1 MPEAFT
7 DENGYASFQFCD
19 AELGT
24 QGFSDAFDRYCLES
38 DYILVAF
45 GDDDLN
51 LLAASWVKRRLDRYQ
66 IVRNGRHLPP
76 RKAVIN
82 FAVESAD
89 LCQSLSYRELTSA
102 NDVSE
107 SDLTSCVF
115 HPFGSLRERY
125 SYRNISISDL
135 EARAWLVD
143 CTHGDLSGYSDRR
156 AFLLNAYNRHQS
168 IASALHYRYKLISVG
183 AIASLSDLSPKKE
196 DGALDALQEI
206 MRRDPQTK
214 NRILWLEHRRW
225 CAYTRTIGYRCPTVS
240 EFLSYSRI
248 VEKVNG
254 KVRFIHKDDSLRLHP
269 CLLECGRN
277 GCCLNGR
284 DVEDYQIPLS
294 PVSDTEPDLGTWL
307 RSGANRFPAGEYDE
321 LDLISLYVSKRLL
334 LAAPHGEKPEEG
346 VRQDFKRYDIE
357 IIKNLYLDERKR
369 LIVRALERGNVPLA
383 LHYAERYLDTKL
395 KQKNA
400 DLFCVGASERGDF
413 VILLSE
419 EELPPCK
426 VLGAQ
431 AEGELPF
438 RIVFF
443 PISKKGKSSRN
454 GTLWDFTS
462 HTLLRAG
469 RKTPDLKEKA
479 EERAL
484 KEGKRD
490 RKEDKA
496 GAETPEKNADKT
508 SDIRKENFENKNE

>member
-1 MPEAFT
+1 M
-7 DENGYASFQFCD
+7 QK
-19 AELGT
+19 
-24 QGFSDAFDRYCLES
+24 
-38 DYILVAF
+38 
-45 GDDDLN
+45 
-51 LLAASWVKRRLDRYQ
+51 KRRSRAC
-66 IVRNGRHLPP
+66 VSVCPRRLPTKTGT
-76 RKAVIN
+76 RL
-82 FAVESAD
+82 FSSA
-89 LCQSLSYRELTSA
+89 T
-102 NDVSE
+102 
-107 SDLTSCVF
+107 
-115 HPFGSLRERY
+115 
-125 SYRNISISDL
+125 
-135 EARAWLVD
+135 
-143 CTHGDLSGYSDRR
+143 
-156 AFLLNAYNRHQS
+156 
-168 IASALHYRYKLISVG
+168 
-183 AIASLSDLSPKKE
+183 
-196 DGALDALQEI
+196 
-206 MRRDPQTK
+206 
-214 NRILWLEHRRW
+214 
-225 CAYTRTIGYRCPTVS
+225 
-240 EFLSYSRI
+240 
-248 VEKVNG
+248 
-254 KVRFIHKDDSLRLHP
+254 
-269 CLLECGRN
+269 
-277 GCCLNGR
+277 
-284 DVEDYQIPLS
+284 
-294 PVSDTEPDLGTWL
+294 
-307 RSGANRFPAGEYDE
+307 
-321 LDLISLYVSKRLL
+321 
-334 LAAPHGEKPEEG
+334 
-346 VRQDFKRYDIE
+346 
-357 IIKNLYLDERKR
+357 
-369 LIVRALERGNVPLA
+369 LIVQALERGNVPLA

>member
-19 AELGT
+19 AEFGT

-51 LLAASWVKRRLDRYQ
+51 
-66 IVRNGRHLPP
+66 
-76 RKAVIN
+76 
-82 FAVESAD
+82 
-89 LCQSLSYRELTSA
+89 
-102 NDVSE
+102 
-107 SDLTSCVF
+107 
-115 HPFGSLRERY
+115 
-125 SYRNISISDL
+125 
-135 EARAWLVD
+135 
-143 CTHGDLSGYSDRR
+143 
-156 AFLLNAYNRHQS
+156 
-168 IASALHYRYKLISVG
+168 
-183 AIASLSDLSPKKE
+183 
-196 DGALDALQEI
+196 
-206 MRRDPQTK
+206 
-214 NRILWLEHRRW
+214 
-225 CAYTRTIGYRCPTVS
+225 
-240 EFLSYSRI
+240 
-248 VEKVNG
+248 
-254 KVRFIHKDDSLRLHP
+254 
-269 CLLECGRN
+269 
-277 GCCLNGR
+277 
-284 DVEDYQIPLS
+284 
-294 PVSDTEPDLGTWL
+294 
-307 RSGANRFPAGEYDE
+307 
-321 LDLISLYVSKRLL
+321 L

-369 LIVRALERGNVPLA
+369 LIVQALERGNVPLA
-383 LHYAERYLDTKL
+383 LHYAERYLDTEL

-469 RKTPDLKEKA
+469 RKTPDVPVSGIGRVVLVDVACGGAARCLAPRGWRVRLKGLEPPRLASPDPKS
-479 EERAL
+479 
-484 KEGKRD
+484 
-490 RKEDKA
+490 
-496 GAETPEKNADKT
+496 GAATNYATAASSSEVAQ
-508 SDIRKENFENKNE
+508 R